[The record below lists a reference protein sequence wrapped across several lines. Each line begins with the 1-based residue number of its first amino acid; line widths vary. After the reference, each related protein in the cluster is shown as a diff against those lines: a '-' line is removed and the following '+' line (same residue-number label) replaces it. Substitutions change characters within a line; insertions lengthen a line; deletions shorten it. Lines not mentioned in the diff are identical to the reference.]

1 MSFNYRRPPR
11 RRPFTK
17 PTTPPVQPRYE
28 PPVEPWA
35 QTRPQAV
42 SPERADPTYR
52 PPAPAYRPPATPPY
66 RRPRRRLRFNCGC
79 LVLLAILAGIV
90 GVILGVY
97 FLAPGRT
104 NILLLG
110 IDYTEPGSSVARSDT
125 IILTTI
131 IPMEPYVGMLSV
143 PRDLWVPVPGVGENR
158 INTAHFFAEATQP
171 GSGPAAAMLT
181 VEQNFGVDVDY
192 YARIRFE
199 GVREIVNAMGGLE
212 LELTEPM
219 AGYPPG
225 VHHLTGNKALA
236 FARNR
241 SGADD
246 FFRMQNGQFLIKAII
261 RQMLRPR
268 YWLKLPAVAS
278 AALRSVDTNV
288 PTWLWPRLGLA
299 LLRAGPDGIDSR
311 TVSREMTTSFITNEG
326 ASVLLPNWALINPV
340 LKEMFGQ

>member
-1 MSFNYRRPPR
+1 MR
-11 RRPFTK
+11 
-17 PTTPPVQPRYE
+17 V
-28 PPVEPWA
+28 
-35 QTRPQAV
+35 
-42 SPERADPTYR
+42 
-52 PPAPAYRPPATPPY
+52 
-66 RRPRRRLRFNCGC
+66 NCGC
-79 LVLLAILAGIV
+79 LTLLVILAGIV

-110 IDYTEPGSSVARSDT
+110 IDYAEDGSSVARSDT

-158 INTAHFFAEATQP
+158 INTAHFFAEAGQP

-181 VEQNFGVDVDY
+181 VEQNFGVNVDY
-192 YARIRFE
+192 YARVRFE

-212 LELTEPM
+212 LELSEPM
-219 AGYPPG
+219 AGYPAG

-241 SGADD
+241 SGSDD
-246 FFRMQNGQFLIKAII
+246 FFRMQHGQYLIKAII

-268 YWLKLPAVAS
+268 YWPKLPAVAS
-278 AALRSVDTNV
+278 AAMRSIDTNV
-288 PTWLWPRLGLA
+288 PTWKWPRLGLA
-299 LLRAGPDGIDSR
+299 LLRLGPDGIDSR
-311 TVSREMTTSFITNEG
+311 TISREMTTSFITNEG
-326 ASVLLPNWALINPV
+326 ANVLLPNWALINPV
-340 LKEMFGQ
+340 LREMFGQ